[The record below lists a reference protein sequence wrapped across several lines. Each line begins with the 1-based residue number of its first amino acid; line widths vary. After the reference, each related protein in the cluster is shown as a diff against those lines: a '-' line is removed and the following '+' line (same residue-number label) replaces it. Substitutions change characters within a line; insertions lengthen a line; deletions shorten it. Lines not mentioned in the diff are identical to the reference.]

1 MALSEMAHIIGKDYT
16 NTKIMPI
23 LMDLLKDD
31 NSEVKMNVCNGLQK
45 VALVIG
51 PDVLSAAFINTLT
64 TMTKEAQW
72 RVRMAVFELVGE
84 LSKIFPKEVFQ
95 KQLEGLFL
103 SYLSNTAASVR
114 ETGIKKVKELADKYK
129 SEWVVNSFIP
139 KVNEVYN
146 TDKQGYNYRMCCLQS
161 LQ

>member
-16 NTKIMPI
+16 TSKILPI

-45 VALVIG
+45 VAHIIG
-51 PDVLSAAFINTLT
+51 PDVLSANFITTLT
-64 TMTKEAQW
+64 TLTKEAQW
-72 RVRMAVFELVGE
+72 RVRMSVFDLVGE
-84 LSKIFPKEVFQ
+84 LSKLFPKEIFQ
-95 KQLEGLFL
+95 KQLEALFL

-114 ETGIKKVKELADKYK
+114 ETGIKKVKELAEKYK
-129 SEWVVNSFIP
+129 GDWVVTSFIP

-146 TDKQGYNYRMCCLQS
+146 VDKQGYNYRMCCLLS
-161 LQ
+161 L

>member
-16 NTKIMPI
+16 NGKIMPI

-45 VALVIG
+45 VAQVIG
-51 PDVLSAAFINTLT
+51 PDVLSANFITTLT

-95 KQLEGLFL
+95 K
-103 SYLSNTAASVR
+103 
-114 ETGIKKVKELADKYK
+114 
-129 SEWVVNSFIP
+129 
-139 KVNEVYN
+139 
-146 TDKQGYNYRMCCLQS
+146 
-161 LQ
+161 